1 MLKNAVI
8 ALLAIA
14 LIGSATTVVVWSQAQ
29 TAEVEVRVRAKQL
42 DDGRTEFAVQQ
53 REDGGWSDSLFRSNP
68 RLTANP
74 VIDRW
79 YSSRGVTASAPVDVA
94 QLAAAAR
101 PVPPTDWTPLGDT
114 GGDVR
119 IDLTYSVEPDVIS
132 DSLTTIVTTRAIG
145 SDYGGEYIKLS
156 LVCDGG
162 DLNLV
167 ADDDEF
173 RFSNAPIDV
182 TLRFDGEEPE
192 TYSWPYLR
200 DPVIGYSPLDDRTFI
215 QRLRVAERVAV
226 QIKSDTSTTAQLV
239 DLAGFFQTPA
249 QPNIDH
255 CGRSISSG
263 VPLLGDTDGVVN
275 VDITYAVTVDA
286 ANGDLTTVIETWV
299 TDESY
304 STSRVYLVCDRD
316 RLDVVLYI
324 VDNTYTTPSWTPTT
338 TVQID
343 DGAAEEFRWPYIFGV
358 ENGISPDDDLAFI
371 GRIRTASSLNVRVNR
386 GTAADGTA
394 FALTGLFSTRA
405 QGNIDFCGQY

>member
-119 IDLTYSVEPDVIS
+119 IDLGYSVEANVIS
-132 DSLTTIVTTRAIG
+132 GALTTLVTTLARG
-145 SDYGGEYIKLS
+145 GGEYLKLGMICDEGTLS
-156 LVCDGG
+156 LV
-162 DLNLV
+162 V
-167 ADDDEF
+167 DDSTWFYSDSAE
-173 RFSNAPIDV
+173 V
-182 TLRFDGEEPE
+182 TLRFGSASAQTYTWSLLRGAE
-192 TYSWPYLR
+192 T
-200 DPVIGYSPLDDRTFI
+200 GYSPPNDRAFI
-215 QRLRVAERVAV
+215 ERLRTADQVAV
-226 QIKSDTSTTAQLV
+226 QLKSEAGTTALVV
-239 DLAGFFQTPA
+239 DLAGFFSSPA
-249 QPNIDH
+249 QPNIDY
-255 CGRSISSG
+255 CGRSAPSEVS
-263 VPLLGDTDGVVN
+263 LLGDTRGEVGIDLEYVVSEDLEDGS
-275 VDITYAVTVDA
+275 
-286 ANGDLTTVIETWV
+286 LTTVVETWV
-299 TDESY
+299 TNDSY
-304 STSRVYLVCDRD
+304 GTSRVYLVCDRG
-316 RLDVVLYI
+316 RLDTVFYI
-324 VDNTYTTPSWTPTT
+324 YGAGSPSRTPTT
-338 TVQID
+338 RIRID
-343 DGAAEEFRWPYIFGV
+343 GQAAEDFRWPYMRGV
-358 ENGISPDDDLAFI
+358 EAGYSPDDDFAFLE
-371 GRIRTASSLNVRVNR
+371 RLRSASEIEVRVEQ
-386 GTAADGTA
+386 GTAAGKTTFPLA
-394 FALTGLFSTRA
+394 GLLSTRA